1 MHTSWYAMCVAMRLN
16 VRREMMTNFDPN
28 KTYTI
33 GVWDMTYY
41 VYDDEADDYVRNADG
56 SVKEF
61 CASHIDYS
69 YMADGID
76 VDDLEEITDE

>member
-1 MHTSWYAMCVAMRLN
+1 MMATSKL
-16 VRREMMTNFDPN
+16 DPN
-28 KTYTI
+28 KEYSI

-41 VYDDEADDYVRNADG
+41 VYDDEADDYVRNTDG

-61 CASHIDYS
+61 HAPNIDYS

-76 VDDLEEITDE
+76 IDDLEEN

>member
-1 MHTSWYAMCVAMRLN
+1 
-16 VRREMMTNFDPN
+16 MTKFDPD

-33 GVWDMTYY
+33 GGWNITFY

-61 CASHIDYS
+61 HAPHMDYS
-69 YMADGID
+69 YMGDGID
-76 VDDLEEITDE
+76 IDDLEENEHE

>member
-1 MHTSWYAMCVAMRLN
+1 MSKL
-16 VRREMMTNFDPN
+16 DPN
-28 KTYTI
+28 KEYSI

-41 VYDDEADDYVRNADG
+41 VYDDEADDYVRNTDG

-61 CASHIDYS
+61 HAPNIDYS

-76 VDDLEEITDE
+76 VDDLEEN

>member
-1 MHTSWYAMCVAMRLN
+1 MMATSKL
-16 VRREMMTNFDPN
+16 DPN
-28 KTYTI
+28 KEYSI

-41 VYDDEADDYVRNADG
+41 VYDDEADDYVRNTDG

-61 CASHIDYS
+61 HAPNIDYS

-76 VDDLEEITDE
+76 IDDLQEN